1 MAQKRREILC
11 LSLDAEV
18 KKYLEE
24 LAEKKDV
31 TLSEYVRQIIYN
43 YVVEKESTT
52 Q

>member
-11 LSLDAEV
+11 LSLDVEV

-43 YVVEKESTT
+43 YVVEKEPAT

>member
-1 MAQKRREILC
+1 MAQKRRGILC

-24 LAEKKDV
+24 LAEKKEM
-31 TLSEYVRQIIYN
+31 TLSELVRQIIYN
-43 YVVEKESTT
+43 YVVEKEPAM

>member
-24 LAEKKDV
+24 LAEKKEM

-43 YVVEKESTT
+43 HVVEKEPATH
-52 Q
+52 